1 VTVSNEVGDMTRTR
15 SVIVMALL
23 IVALA
28 AAAEAQTPTPPPAT
42 PPAITRQIDRSDL
55 RRQIY
60 VMEGALV
67 RAVASGVLVLNKEL
81 RSVAPEMMTLSGQ
94 AQARGVYLDGY
105 GVYFD
110 VGVPVLHQSIVWSVQ
125 TLIRQNDKGVAQAL
139 NELKTKAKEA
149 RTAADRA
156 AMENAI
162 AQLEVYIGPTTGQ
175 NMPELS
181 FPPGRQG
188 DLSATVSSGDA
199 PSPSP
204 PAPGVPRP
212 PAQQI
217 DRKKYLD
224 TNAVNDA
231 YTKSV
236 QEALIDAMLDYSV
249 GPLRSLRPDEYLTVG
264 ARDNMQRDSLA
275 PPDPFEEIVT
285 ILLRIKGSDLAAY
298 HTGQIE
304 RDEAR
309 KRVQVRQF

>member
-1 VTVSNEVGDMTRTR
+1 MTRTG
-15 SVIVMALL
+15 SVIVMALV

-28 AAAEAQTPTPPPAT
+28 AAVEAQTPTQPPPPAT
-42 PPAITRQIDRSDL
+42 PPAIARSIDRTDL

-67 RAVASGVLVLNKEL
+67 RAVASGVRVLNKEL
-81 RSVAPEMMTLSGQ
+81 RSVAPEMMTLSGEP
-94 AQARGVYLDGY
+94 QARGVYLEGY

-110 VGVPVLHQSIVWSVQ
+110 VGVPVLHQSMLWSFQ
-125 TLIRQNDKGVAQAL
+125 TLIRQDDKGVAQAL

-149 RTAADRA
+149 RTPADRA

-162 AQLEVYIGPTTGQ
+162 ARLELYFGPTPSQ
-175 NMPELS
+175 NVPELS
-181 FPPGRQG
+181 FPPARQG
-188 DLSATVSSGDA
+188 DQQLGAAVSSGEA
-199 PSPSP
+199 ATATPS
-204 PAPGVPRP
+204 VPRP

-224 TNAVNDA
+224 SNAVNNA

-249 GPLRSLRPDEYLTVG
+249 GPLRSIRPDEHLTVG

-275 PPDPFEEIVT
+275 PPDPFEEVVT

-298 HTGQIE
+298 HTGQID

-309 KRVQVRQF
+309 KRVQVHEF

>member
-1 VTVSNEVGDMTRTR
+1 
-15 SVIVMALL
+15 MALL

-28 AAAEAQTPTPPPAT
+28 AAVQAQTPPPPPPAASA
-42 PPAITRQIDRSDL
+42 AITRSLDRTDL

-67 RAVASGVLVLNKEL
+67 RAVASGVRVLNKEL
-81 RSVAPEMMTLSGQ
+81 RSVAPEMVTLSGEP
-94 AQARGVYLDGY
+94 QARGVYLEAY

-110 VGVPVLHQSIVWSVQ
+110 VGVPVLHQSMLWSFQ
-125 TLIRQNDKGVAQAL
+125 TLINRQDGRGVTQAL

-149 RTAADRA
+149 RTPADRA

-162 AQLEVYIGPTTGQ
+162 ARIELYFGPASSQ
-175 NMPELS
+175 NVPELS

-188 DLSATVSSGDA
+188 DQQLGAAVSAAGET
-199 PSPSP
+199 PTPQP
-204 PAPGVPRP
+204 PATSVPRP
-212 PAQQI
+212 PSQQI
-217 DRKKYLD
+217 DRNKYLD
-224 TNAVNDA
+224 SNAVNRA

-236 QEALIDAMLDYSV
+236 QDALIDAMLDYSV
-249 GPLRSLRPDEYLTVG
+249 GPMRSLRPDEYLTVG

-298 HTGQIE
+298 HTGQID

-309 KRVQVRQF
+309 RRIQIGEF

>member
-1 VTVSNEVGDMTRTR
+1 MTRTR

-28 AAAEAQTPTPPPAT
+28 AAVQAQTQAPPPAT
-42 PPAITRQIDRSDL
+42 PPAITRSIDRTDL

-67 RAVASGVLVLNKEL
+67 RAVASGVRVLNKEL
-81 RSVAPEMMTLSGQ
+81 RSVAPEMMTLSGEP
-94 AQARGVYLDGY
+94 QARGVYLEGY

-110 VGVPVLHQSIVWSVQ
+110 VGVPVLHQSMLWSFQ
-125 TLIRQNDKGVAQAL
+125 TLIQQNDKGVTQAL

-149 RTAADRA
+149 RTPADRV

-162 AQLEVYIGPTTGQ
+162 ARLELYFGPTPSQ
-175 NMPELS
+175 NAPELS

-188 DLSATVSSGDA
+188 DQQLGAAVASGEAATAA
-199 PSPSP
+199 P
-204 PAPGVPRP
+204 PGVPRP

-217 DRKKYLD
+217 DRKYLD
-224 TNAVNDA
+224 SNSVNRA

-275 PPDPFEEIVT
+275 PPDPLEEIVT

-298 HTGQIE
+298 HTGQID

-309 KRVQVRQF
+309 KRVQVREF

>member
-1 VTVSNEVGDMTRTR
+1 MTRTG

-28 AAAEAQTPTPPPAT
+28 AAVEAQTPTPAPPPAT
-42 PPAITRQIDRSDL
+42 PPAITRSIDRTDL

-67 RAVASGVLVLNKEL
+67 RAVASGVRVLNKEL
-81 RSVAPEMMTLSGQ
+81 RSVAPEMMTLSGEP
-94 AQARGVYLDGY
+94 QARGVFLEGY

-110 VGVPVLHQSIVWSVQ
+110 VGVPVLHQSMLWSFQ
-125 TLIRQNDKGVAQAL
+125 TLIRQDDKGVAQAL

-149 RTAADRA
+149 RTPADRV

-162 AQLEVYIGPTTGQ
+162 ARLELYFGPTPNQ
-175 NMPELS
+175 NVPELS

-188 DLSATVSSGDA
+188 DQPLSAAVSSGEVA
-199 PSPSP
+199 T
-204 PAPGVPRP
+204 PAPPTAAVPRP

-217 DRKKYLD
+217 DKKYLD
-224 TNAVNDA
+224 SNSVNRA

-249 GPLRSLRPDEYLTVG
+249 GPLRSLGPDEYLTVG

-298 HTGQIE
+298 HTGQID

-309 KRVQVRQF
+309 KRVQVREF

>member
-1 VTVSNEVGDMTRTR
+1 MTRTR

-28 AAAEAQTPTPPPAT
+28 AAVQAQTPAPPPPPAA
-42 PPAITRQIDRSDL
+42 PPAVTRSLDRTDL

-67 RAVASGVLVLNKEL
+67 RAVASGVRVLNKEL
-81 RSVAPEMMTLSGQ
+81 RSMAPEMMTLSGEP
-94 AQARGVYLDGY
+94 QARGVYLETY

-110 VGVPVLHQSIVWSVQ
+110 VGVPVLHQSMLWSFQ
-125 TLIRQNDKGVAQAL
+125 TLINRQDDRGVAQAL

-149 RTAADRA
+149 RTPADRA

-162 AQLEVYIGPTTGQ
+162 ARIELYFGPASSQ
-175 NMPELS
+175 NVPELA

-188 DLSATVSSGDA
+188 DQQLGAAVSVAGET
-199 PSPSP
+199 PTPQP
-204 PAPGVPRP
+204 PATSVPRP
-212 PAQQI
+212 PSQQI
-217 DRKKYLD
+217 DRNKYLD
-224 TNAVNDA
+224 SNAVNRA

-236 QEALIDAMLDYSV
+236 QDALIDAMLDYSV
-249 GPLRSLRPDEYLTVG
+249 GPMRSLRPDEYLTVG

-275 PPDPFEEIVT
+275 PPDPLEEIVT

-298 HTGQIE
+298 HTGQID

-309 KRVQVRQF
+309 RRIQIREF

>member
-1 VTVSNEVGDMTRTR
+1 MTRTR

-28 AAAEAQTPTPPPAT
+28 PAVQAQTPAPPQPPAT
-42 PPAITRQIDRSDL
+42 PPAVAKQIDRTDL

-67 RAVASGVLVLNKEL
+67 RAIASGVLVLNKEL

-110 VGVPVLHQSIVWSVQ
+110 VGVPVLHQSIVWSFQ
-125 TLIRQNDKGVAQAL
+125 TLIRQHDKGVAQAL
-139 NELKTKAKEA
+139 SELKTKAREA
-149 RTAADRA
+149 RTPADRV

-162 AQLEVYIGPTTGQ
+162 AQLELYIGPTTGQ
-175 NMPELS
+175 NVPELS

-188 DLSATVSSGDA
+188 DLSAAVSSGEA
-199 PSPSP
+199 PTPSP
-204 PAPGVPRP
+204 PSVPRP

-224 TNAVNDA
+224 SNAVNDA

-249 GPLRSLRPDEYLTVG
+249 GPLRSLGPDEYLTVG

-298 HTGQIE
+298 HTGQID